1 MKASIVILFVLFLSV
16 SEIFGQNYYVTLHGG
31 YAFGAAPSQLLTIT
45 STQSNSGNSTYTS
58 NAMNYSLGEGF
69 HLSGG
74 FGYNINSNISAELE
88 LEYSNGSSQDYG
100 YNSNYPNGYS
110 NSNYNIY
117 GTTYLVIPSI
127 IISTNISEFKP
138 YLKIGPAIGIANIKI
153 TEEDNEGTS
162 NSLTITEKQTFL
174 NGGLTFGY
182 NAAIGVA
189 YDVAQNIGLI
199 FEVNDRSLS
208 YSPTQGELQKYT
220 INAVDQLPQTP
231 TYFKKFVYKESITN
245 NSNTSTDLNE
255 PSQQNKTHYPF
266 SSVTISAGIKYS
278 F

>member
-1 MKASIVILFVLFLSV
+1 MKALIVILFVLFLSV

-31 YAFGAAPSQLLTIT
+31 YAFEAAPNQLLTIT
-45 STQSNSGNSTYTS
+45 LTQPNSGNSTYTS
-58 NAMNYSLGEGF
+58 NAKNYSLGEGF
-69 HLSGG
+69 QLSGG

-100 YNSNYPNGYS
+100 YNSNYPSGYS

-117 GTTYLVIPSI
+117 GTTYLAIPSI

-138 YLKIGPAIGIANIKI
+138 YLKIGPAIGIANITI
-153 TEEDNEGTS
+153 TEGDNEGTS

-174 NGGLTFGY
+174 NGGLAFGY

-189 YDVAQNIGLI
+189 YDIAQNIGII

-208 YSPTQGELQKYT
+208 YAPTQGELQKFT
-220 INAVDQLPQTP
+220 VNAVDQLPQTP
-231 TYFKKFVYKESITN
+231 INNKEFVYKESVTN
-245 NSNTSTDLNE
+245 NSNTPPDVNA
-255 PSQQNKTHYPF
+255 PSQQNKTNYPF

>member
-153 TEEDNEGTS
+153 TEVDNNGS
-162 NSLTITEKQTFL
+162 PNSLTITERQTFL
-174 NGGLTFGY
+174 NGGLAFGY

-189 YDVAQNIGLI
+189 YDVAKNIGI
-199 FEVNDRSLS
+199 TFEINDRSLS
-208 YSPTQGELQKYT
+208 YAPTQGELQKYT
-220 INAVDQLPQTP
+220 INSVDQLPQTQ
-231 TYFKKFVYKESITN
+231 TYFKKFVYKESITS
-245 NSNTSTDLNE
+245 NSNTTLDMSS
-255 PSQQNKTHYPF
+255 PSQQIKINYPF
-266 SSVTISAGIKYS
+266 SSVTLSAGIKYS